1 MSFKAKFNLIEEF
14 KWRGLYHQDIPGTE
28 ELLMKEQVKGYVGF
42 DPTADSLHIGNLVPI
57 TLLVHLQ
64 RAGHIPYALVGGATG
79 LVGDPSGKKDERSL
93 LDEATL
99 EHNLNSQ
106 KAQLQRFLDFNHPEN
121 PAVMVNNY
129 DWFKG
134 MGFLEFIRDV
144 GKHITV
150 NYMMAK
156 DSVKSRLESGI
167 SFTEFSYQLVQGYDF
182 YYLYANH
189 GCKLQMGGSDQWG
202 NITTGV
208 ELIRRKAGGESFSLT
223 APLVTK
229 SDGSKFGKSEGGNVW
244 LDKNKTSPYKFY
256 QFWLNTSDEDAARYI
271 KLFSLLSRT
280 EIENIIEEHAT
291 ALHLRVLQKAL
302 AKDVMLRV
310 HSQEDYDNAV
320 DASEILFGK
329 ATAASLKKLSEND
342 FLSIFE
348 GVPMTETDDSIIGNG
363 IIDLL
368 VSKGEFLKSNGEARR
383 AIQENSISVNKEKI
397 DESYVLQADDLI
409 GGQYLLLQRGKKNY
423 FILKIAK

>member
-1 MSFKAKFNLIEEF
+1 MSFKANFNLIEEL

-93 LDEATL
+93 LDEVTL
-99 EHNLNSQ
+99 EHNLTSQ
-106 KAQLQRFLDFNHPEN
+106 KNQLQRFLDFNHPEN

-134 MGFLEFIRDV
+134 IGFLEFIRDV

-150 NYMMAK
+150 NYMIAK
-156 DSVKSRLESGI
+156 DSVKSRMESGI

-229 SDGSKFGKSEGGNVW
+229 ADGSKFGKSEGGNVW

-271 KLFSLLSRT
+271 KLFSLLSRA
-280 EIENIIEEHAT
+280 EIEQIITEHAV
-291 ALHLRVLQKAL
+291 APHLRILQKAL

-348 GVPMTETDDSIIGNG
+348 GVPMTDTDDSIIGNG

-383 AIQENSISVNKEKI
+383 AIQENSISVNKEKV
-397 DESYVLQADDLI
+397 DENFILQADDLI
-409 GGQYLLLQRGKKNY
+409 GGQYVLLQRGKKNY
-423 FILKIAK
+423 FILKITK

>member
-1 MSFKAKFNLIEEF
+1 
-14 KWRGLYHQDIPGTE
+14 
-28 ELLMKEQVKGYVGF
+28 
-42 DPTADSLHIGNLVPI
+42 
-57 TLLVHLQ
+57 
-64 RAGHIPYALVGGATG
+64 
-79 LVGDPSGKKDERSL
+79 
-93 LDEATL
+93 
-99 EHNLNSQ
+99 
-106 KAQLQRFLDFNHPEN
+106 
-121 PAVMVNNY
+121 
-129 DWFKG
+129 
-134 MGFLEFIRDV
+134 
-144 GKHITV
+144 
-150 NYMMAK
+150 
-156 DSVKSRLESGI
+156 
-167 SFTEFSYQLVQGYDF
+167 
-182 YYLYANH
+182 
-189 GCKLQMGGSDQWG
+189 MGGSDQWG

-208 ELIRRKAGGESFSLT
+208 ELIRRKAGGDSFALT

-280 EIENIIEEHAT
+280 EIEQIIAEHVT
-291 ALHLRVLQKAL
+291 APHLRVLQKAL

-329 ATAASLKKLSEND
+329 ATASSLKKLSEND

-348 GVPMTETDDSIIGNG
+348 GVPMTETDNSIIGTG

-368 VSKGEFLKSNGEARR
+368 VSRGGFLKSNGEARR
-383 AIQENSISVNKEKI
+383 AIQENSISVNKEKV
-397 DESYVLQADDLI
+397 DENYTLQADDLI

-423 FILKIAK
+423 FILKISN